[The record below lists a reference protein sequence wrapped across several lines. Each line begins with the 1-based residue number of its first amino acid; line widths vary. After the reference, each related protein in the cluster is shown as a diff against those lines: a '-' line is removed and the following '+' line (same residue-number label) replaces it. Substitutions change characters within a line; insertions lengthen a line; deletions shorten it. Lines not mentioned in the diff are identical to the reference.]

1 MPRIAKHSRR
11 PLLLAALL
19 ATLSLNLTACFPLVA
34 ATGVGAS
41 VLVATDRRTSGM
53 QVEDEGIELKV
64 ANRIS
69 EKYGS
74 NTHINVTSYNR
85 RVLLTGEAPTAEAKA
100 DIKNLAASVAN
111 VVSTFDEVAVRP
123 ASSFSNRSSDA
134 VITSKVKARFVDA
147 NRFSANHVKVVTEAG
162 IVYLLGLVTQRE
174 ANEAINI
181 ARTTSGVLKVINCL
195 EVISDADARTIDSA
209 VKPSNPPQP
218 RGTS

>member
-1 MPRIAKHSRR
+1 MTLPRR
-11 PLLLAALL
+11 PLLLAVLL

-34 ATGVGAS
+34 ATGVGAG

-64 ANRIS
+64 GNRIG

-85 RVLLTGEAPTAEAKA
+85 RVLLTGEAPTPEAKA
-100 DIKNLAASVAN
+100 DIKALAAGVAH
-111 VVSTFDEVAVRP
+111 VLATIDEVAVRP
-123 ASSFSNRSSDA
+123 TSSFSDRSVDA
-134 VITSKVKARFVDA
+134 VTTSKVKARFVDA

-181 ARTTSGVLKVINCL
+181 ARTTSGVIKVINCM
-195 EVISDADARTIDSA
+195 EIISDAGAQAIDLKI
-209 VKPSNPPQP
+209 KPSGPPAT
-218 RGTS
+218 RTTS

>member
-1 MPRIAKHSRR
+1 MTLSRR
-11 PLLLAALL
+11 PLLLVALL

-34 ATGVGAS
+34 ATGVGAGM
-41 VLVATDRRTSGM
+41 LVATDRRTSGM

-64 ANRIS
+64 GNRIG

-85 RVLLTGEAPTAEAKA
+85 RVLLTGEAPTPEAKA
-100 DIKNLAASVAN
+100 EIKALAAGVAH
-111 VVSTFDEVAVRP
+111 VVATIDEVAVRP
-123 ASSFSNRSSDA
+123 TSSFSDRSVDA
-134 VITSKVKARFVDA
+134 VTTSKVKARFVDA

-195 EVISDADARTIDSA
+195 EIISDADARAIDSA
-209 VKPSNPPQP
+209 IKPS
-218 RGTS
+218 GTPATRTTS